1 LQFRGL
7 FTTVIALSTLGT
19 SVTFSYVLTNSP
31 ASQPDP
37 RYSVFSA
44 YHVQSFLA
52 ISWLLFLL
60 CLAAASLFQTLLTL
74 FKEHWIKDW
83 DGLTGI
89 TSHFEVHMY
98 AVFAVGLT
106 SALII
111 AALVLLC
118 LVVVANAPVV
128 GWVALGFTGFLAL
141 IIVVGVLHQA
151 PWPWRGNM
159 PRAGSYEGG
168 ACAKTNDRGT
178 SEQQG
183 A

>member
-1 LQFRGL
+1 
-7 FTTVIALSTLGT
+7 LGT
-19 SVTFSYVLTNSP
+19 SITFNYVLSNHVSD
-31 ASQPDP
+31 PDP

-83 DGLTGI
+83 DGQTGRS
-89 TSHFEVHMY
+89 SHFEVHMY

-111 AALVLLC
+111 AAFVLLC

-128 GWVALGFTGFLAL
+128 GWMAVCFTGFFGL
-141 IIVVGVLHQA
+141 IIVIGVLHQA
-151 PWPWRGNM
+151 PWPWRDNM
-159 PRAGSYEGG
+159 PRAGNYESGAGG
-168 ACAKTNDRGT
+168 KRNGQGT
-178 SEQQG
+178 